1 MMEHYFLEYAETL
14 TTKEIEDV
22 ISKLT
27 QIKENRADV
36 ARRAAARKVIDAI
49 NEYLKL
55 GGDISI
61 EGEVWNK
68 EWSCHDNVEAT
79 FHGCFEKN
87 GYLTFIFTE

>member
-55 GGDISI
+55 GEDISI
-61 EGEVWNK
+61 EGEKWNVK
-68 EWSCHDNVEAT
+68 CGYYKNIET
-79 FHGCFEKN
+79 TLN
-87 GYLTFIFTE
+87 GYSEKDGHLTFTFIE